1 MRIGIKLRL
10 GKVPDWVGAVR
21 KEWEKVVALELPPH
35 GVADISKYDLHEEEF
50 ELGDLVQ
57 DWKAQ
62 MEKQELGWGVPVE
75 LLGTEPAMKWKKD
88 YVLLRSL
95 LQTMATYASP
105 VPGKDKVM
113 PALKAGLEVK
123 PDQMVFRMTVQSD
136 AKSQKKTAENLKM
149 ARELAPLLGGT
160 LNEEAGELKLTIKR

>member
-1 MRIGIKLRL
+1 M
-10 GKVPDWVGAVR
+10 
-21 KEWEKVVALELPPH
+21 EWEKIKALELPVH
-35 GVADISKYDLHEEEF
+35 GLVDGGKKDVWEEEF

-57 DWKAQ
+57 DWKEQ

-75 LLGTEPAMKWKKD
+75 LSGPVPAMKWKKD

-113 PALKAGLEVK
+113 PALKVGLEATPEEV
-123 PDQMVFRMTVQSD
+123 VFRMTVQSD
-136 AKSQKKTAENLKM
+136 AKSQKKTSENLRM

-160 LNEEAGELKLTIKR
+160 LSEEAGEMKFCER